1 MGTRASV
8 IFKEKGKTVAAIYRQ
23 YDGYVSDGLG
33 DELVNIVSEGKV
45 GNGIGY
51 PRPKLGSYFNGAG
64 CLFATV
70 VAKLK
75 DEVGNVYICPVN
87 EVGNQGEDYIYTVEV
102 INSKVNISVEG
113 GDYDEETLI
122 TSIN

>member
-8 IFKEKGKTVAAIYRQ
+8 IFKENSKNVVAIYRQ
-23 YDGYVSDGLG
+23 YDGYVRCGLG
-33 DELVNIVSEGKV
+33 DELVEIISSGKV
-45 GNGIGY
+45 GNGITF
-51 PRPKLGSYFNGAG
+51 PRPKLGEYFNGAG

-75 DEVGNVYICPVN
+75 DEAGSVYICPVN

-102 INSKVNISVEG
+102 NKGKVNISVMG
-113 GDYDEETLI
+113 GDYDEETLMV
-122 TSIN
+122 SI

>member
-8 IFKEKGKTVAAIYRQ
+8 IFKENSKNVAAIYRQ
-23 YDGYVSDGLG
+23 YDGYVRGGLG
-33 DELVNIVSEGKV
+33 DELVEIISSGKV
-45 GNGIGY
+45 GNGIAF
-51 PRPKLGSYFNGAG
+51 PRPKLGEYFNGAG

-87 EVGNQGEDYIYTVEV
+87 DVGNQGEDYIYTVEV
-102 INSKVNISVEG
+102 NKGKVNISVMG
-113 GDYDEETLI
+113 GNYDEETLMV
-122 TSIN
+122 SI